1 MALIKKHLS
10 RRELVRRMEQGRL
23 AMRVLAA
30 AILEVGGTLRVKR
43 DTFQSMVPETKCTV
57 DRDAAT
63 GDLILRTGLSGR
75 EAKVTTTELTFAEIQ
90 ERYGK
95 KPDASVE
102 NAPESEA

>member
-1 MALIKKHLS
+1 MGLIKKHLS

-30 AILEVGGTLRVKR
+30 AILELGGTLRVKR
-43 DTFQSMVPETKCTV
+43 DTFESMVPETKCMV

-63 GDLILRTGLSGR
+63 GDLILRTGISGR
-75 EAKVTTTELTFAEIQ
+75 TPKTTSSELTFAEIQ

-95 KPDASVE
+95 KADASVE
-102 NAPESEA
+102 DAPDAEA